1 MRHAR
6 SARRPLLPALAAALL
21 LAACGG
27 GDDAEDLATEVAQG
41 YAADA
46 VTMSV
51 AGTTTVDVSADV
63 LEGAVATA
71 AAAAAQREQLL
82 AAQVGPTASAT
93 LTAACPTGGSVSWTV
108 TGDAATIGNG
118 QLDAGETF
126 AVVYNACGSAGGG
139 SIDGSAT
146 FTVTARSAS
155 LLAFTHTTNALT
167 QTTTNGSFV
176 HSGSVSVSRSEAALA
191 GGGREVTRR
200 VTSPGVTLQ
209 SRIGTVAGTRVA
221 TYQLNALDWT
231 VTRTYGSSNELTAR
245 RHQGSA
251 SLATSTPRRPNA
263 TLDVTAEGT
272 LTLDGAGVAA
282 AEGSFTVV
290 TARHRIRC
298 VYGAG
303 IATLTL
309 DLGNDGSVD
318 RTWVITL
325 TRLAG
330 DAG

>member
-6 SARRPLLPALAAALL
+6 SGRRPLMPALAAALL

-27 GDDAEDLATEVAQG
+27 GDDGGEELATDVAQG

-51 AGTTTVDVSADV
+51 AGTTAVDASADV
-63 LEGAVATA
+63 LESAVAA
-71 AAAAAQREQLL
+71 APATAQREQLL
-82 AAQVGPTASAT
+82 AAQAGPAAST
-93 LTAACPTGGSVSWTV
+93 SLTAACPTGGSVSWTV

-126 AVVYNACGSAGGG
+126 AVVYNACGTAGGG

-146 FTVTARSAS
+146 ITVTARSAS
-155 LLAFTHTTNALT
+155 LLAFTHATNALT
-167 QTTTNGSFV
+167 QTTTNGTFV
-176 HSGSVSVSRSEAALA
+176 HSGSVSVSRSEAALG

-209 SRIGTVAGTRVA
+209 SSIGTVSGTRVA
-221 TYQLNALDWT
+221 TYQLNALDWS

-245 RHQGSA
+245 SHQGSVSITA
-251 SLATSTPRRPNA
+251 STPRRPSA
-263 TLDVTAEGT
+263 TLDITAQGT

-290 TARHRIRC
+290 SGRHKIRC
-298 VYGAG
+298 LYGAG

-309 DLGNDGSVD
+309 DLGNDGTVD
-318 RTWVITL
+318 RTWVVTL
-325 TRLAG
+325 TRLVG